1 MTLSRLTF
9 AADTGGTFTDLV
21 VSRAGSATRL
31 YKRPTT
37 PRTPVT
43 GLFDTL
49 GAAAADFGATVPE
62 LLGSS
67 DLFVFGTTLATN
79 AIVTN
84 STARTGL
91 LVTEGHP
98 DVLLLREGGG
108 RRTLFDYSQEFPEPY
123 IPRALTFEIRERLS
137 ALGEVLTALDEKQ
150 ALEVMARMRA
160 AAVEAVAVCLL
171 WSIINNEHEARIGEL
186 LEQELPG
193 VPYTLS
199 SRLNPSVREYRRASS
214 TAIDASLKPLM
225 SRFFRHLE
233 QELRLNGFQGRLL
246 IMTSSGGVLDAEH
259 VAETPIH
266 SIGSG
271 PAGAPVAGRHF
282 AALDG
287 DGMTAIVTDAGGT
300 TFDVSLLRGG
310 EIPTTRETMA
320 GDQSAGCITGFPSV
334 DVRSVGAGGGSIAWV
349 DSGGLLHVG
358 PLSAGADPGPACYRR
373 GGERPTV
380 TDACLVL
387 GYIDPGYFLGGEV
400 EVAIEP
406 AIDAILHQVAEP
418 LGLDLNEAAAAIL
431 TLATERMVTAIEE
444 ITLNKGIDPR
454 QALFIGGGG
463 GGGLYCTGIAR
474 RLGCW
479 PILIPSA
486 AAALSATGALLS
498 DLRATFTATELM
510 SARVFERARAN
521 AVLEGLQAQC
531 RDFCNGPGAGSIRSD
546 INLSVE
552 ARYQEQVWEIE
563 VPLAR
568 PQFTSEEDVAT
579 LVENFHNTH
588 EALFAVRDTAS
599 DVEVLT
605 WIARVSC
612 SLQDPNAIK
621 PPSAPGRRS
630 ASGTRKAYFP
640 ELGTVDTPVCQLGD
654 LETGRRYGGP
664 LLVESPVTTA
674 VIDSGAEV
682 ALSPSGSLLI
692 CPMDGNFKGASK
704 N

>member
-1 MTLSRLTF
+1 MRDMNEPRLTL

-21 VSRAGSATRL
+21 VNSAGGAARL

-37 PRTPVT
+37 PSDPVV

-49 GAAAADFGATVPE
+49 GAAAAALNSSVTD
-62 LLGSS
+62 LLERT

-79 AIVTN
+79 AIVTS
-84 STARTGL
+84 STARTAL

-98 DVLLLREGGG
+98 DILLLREGGG
-108 RRTLFDYSQEFPEPY
+108 RRTLFDYSQEYPEPY

-137 ALGEVLTALDEKQ
+137 ASGAALTALDEQ
-150 ALEVMARMRA
+150 QVLEVMARLREA
-160 AAVEAVAVCLL
+160 GVESVAVCLL
-171 WSIINNEHEARIGEL
+171 WSMINNEHETRIGAL

-193 VPYTLS
+193 IPYTLS

-233 QELRLNGFQGRLL
+233 QELQTGGFQGRLL
-246 IMTSSGGVLDAEH
+246 IMTSSGGVLDAGH

-287 DGMTAIVTDAGGT
+287 GGMTAIVTDAGGT
-300 TFDVSLLRGG
+300 TFDVSLLRDG
-310 EIPTTRETMA
+310 EIPTTRETMV
-320 GDQSAGCITGFPSV
+320 GDQTAGYMTGFPSV

-349 DSGGLLHVG
+349 DSGGMLHVG
-358 PLSAGADPGPACYRR
+358 PMSAGADPGPACYAR
-373 GGERPTV
+373 GGEQPTV

-387 GYIDPGYFLGGEV
+387 GYLDPHYFLGGEI
-400 EVAIEP
+400 EVAVEP
-406 AIDAILHQVAEP
+406 AVNAIRRQVAEP
-418 LGLDLNEAAAAIL
+418 LGLDLNEAASAIL

-454 QALFIGGGG
+454 QSLLIGGGG

-479 PILIPSA
+479 PVLIPSA
-486 AAALSATGALLS
+486 SAALSATGALLS

-510 SARVFERARAN
+510 SARVFDRERAN
-521 AVLEGLQAQC
+521 AVLDGLHAQC
-531 RDFCNGPGAGSIRSD
+531 REFCNGPGAGSIRSEL
-546 INLSVE
+546 NFSVE

-568 PQFTSEEDVAT
+568 PEFSSAEDVTA
-579 LVENFHNTH
+579 LVESFHDTH
-588 EALFAVRDTAS
+588 DALFAVRDTAS

-605 WIARVSC
+605 WVARVSC
-612 SLQDPNAIK
+612 SLQDPDAIK
-621 PPSAPGRRS
+621 PPVAPGRS
-630 ASGTRKAYFP
+630 GVSGTRQAYFP
-640 ELGTVDTPVCQLGD
+640 DLGAVDTPVYQVRD
-654 LETGRRYGGP
+654 LETGRRHAGP
-664 LLVESPVTTA
+664 LLVESPVTTLVVDA
-674 VIDSGAEV
+674 GSEV
-682 ALSPSGSLLI
+682 SLTANESLLI
-692 CPMDGNFKGASK
+692 HPLK
-704 N
+704 

>member
-1 MTLSRLTF
+1 MPFPGPMSEPRLTF

-21 VSRAGSATRL
+21 VNSAGGAARL

-37 PRTPVT
+37 PHDPVI

-49 GAAAADFGATVPE
+49 GAVAADFGATVPE
-62 LLGSS
+62 LLDRS

-79 AIVTN
+79 AIVTS
-84 STARTGL
+84 STARTAL
-91 LVTEGHP
+91 LITEGHP
-98 DVLLLREGGG
+98 DILLLREGGG
-108 RRTLFDYSQEFPEPY
+108 RRTLFDYSQEYPEPY

-137 ALGEVLTALDEKQ
+137 ASGEALTALDERQ
-150 ALEVMARMRA
+150 VLEIMAQLRA
-160 AAVEAVAVCLL
+160 VEVEAVAVCLL
-171 WSIINNEHEARIGEL
+171 WSIINNDHEVRIGEL
-186 LEQELPG
+186 LERELPG

-233 QELRLNGFQGRLL
+233 EELRLNDFRGRLL

-287 DGMTAIVTDAGGT
+287 GMTTAIVTDAGGT

-310 EIPTTRETMA
+310 EIPTTRETMV
-320 GDQSAGCITGFPSV
+320 GDQAAGYITGFPSV

-349 DSGGLLHVG
+349 DAGGMLHVG
-358 PLSAGADPGPACYRR
+358 PISAGADPGPACYMR

-380 TDACLVL
+380 TDACLAL
-387 GYIDPGYFLGGEV
+387 GYMDPDYFLGGKV
-400 EVAIEP
+400 EVAVEP
-406 AIDAILHQVAEP
+406 AINVIRSQVAEP
-418 LGLDLNEAAAAIL
+418 LGLDLNEAASAIL

-479 PILIPSA
+479 PALVPSA
-486 AAALSATGALLS
+486 SAALSATGALLS
-498 DLRATFTATELM
+498 ELRATFTATELM
-510 SARVFERARAN
+510 SARIFDRARAN
-521 AVLEGLQAQC
+521 AVLEGLHTQC
-531 RDFCNGPGAGSIRSD
+531 REFCKGPGAGSIRSE
-546 INLSVE
+546 INFSVE

-568 PQFTSEEDVAT
+568 PEFRSNEDVAA
-579 LVENFHNTH
+579 LVERFHDTH
-588 EALFAVRDTAS
+588 DALFAVRDTGS

-605 WIARVSC
+605 WVARVSC
-612 SLQDPNAIK
+612 SLQDPDAIK
-621 PPSAPGRRS
+621 SPSAPGRS
-630 ASGTRKAYFP
+630 GASSTRKAYFP
-640 ELGTVDTPVCQLGD
+640 DLGTVDTPVCQLRD
-654 LETGRRYGGP
+654 LETGRCYAGP
-664 LLVESPVTTA
+664 LLVESPVTTLVVDA
-674 VIDSGAEV
+674 GSEV
-682 ALSPSGSLLI
+682 SLTANDSLLI
-692 CPMDGNFKGASK
+692 NPLGD
-704 N
+704 

>member
-1 MTLSRLTF
+1 MRDMNEPRLTL

-21 VSRAGSATRL
+21 VNSAGGAARL

-37 PRTPVT
+37 PSDPVV

-49 GAAAADFGATVPE
+49 GAAAADLNSSVTD
-62 LLGSS
+62 LLERT

-79 AIVTN
+79 AIVTS
-84 STARTGL
+84 STARTAL

-98 DVLLLREGGG
+98 DILLLREGGG
-108 RRTLFDYSQEFPEPY
+108 RRTLFDYSQEYPEPY

-137 ALGEVLTALDEKQ
+137 ASGAALTALDEQ
-150 ALEVMARMRA
+150 QVLEVMARLREA
-160 AAVEAVAVCLL
+160 GVEAVAVCLL
-171 WSIINNEHEARIGEL
+171 WSMINNEHETRIGAL

-193 VPYTLS
+193 IPYTLS

-233 QELRLNGFQGRLL
+233 QELQTGGFQGRLL
-246 IMTSSGGVLDAEH
+246 IMTSSGGVLDAGH

-287 DGMTAIVTDAGGT
+287 GGMTAIVTDAGGT
-300 TFDVSLLRGG
+300 TFDVSLLRDG
-310 EIPTTRETMA
+310 EIPTTRETMV
-320 GDQSAGCITGFPSV
+320 GDQTAGYMTGFPSV

-349 DSGGLLHVG
+349 DSGGMLHVG
-358 PLSAGADPGPACYRR
+358 PMSAGADPGPACYAR
-373 GGERPTV
+373 GGEQPTV

-387 GYIDPGYFLGGEV
+387 GYLDPHYFLGGEI
-400 EVAIEP
+400 EVAVEP
-406 AIDAILHQVAEP
+406 AVNAIRRQVAEP
-418 LGLDLNEAAAAIL
+418 LGLDLNEAASAIL

-454 QALFIGGGG
+454 QSLLIGGGG

-479 PILIPSA
+479 PVLIPSA
-486 AAALSATGALLS
+486 SAALSATGALLS

-510 SARVFERARAN
+510 SARVFDRERAN
-521 AVLEGLQAQC
+521 AVLDGLHAQC
-531 RDFCNGPGAGSIRSD
+531 REFCNGPGAGSIRSE
-546 INLSVE
+546 INFSVE

-568 PQFTSEEDVAT
+568 PEFSSAEDVTA
-579 LVENFHNTH
+579 LVESFHDTH
-588 EALFAVRDTAS
+588 DALFAVRDTAS

-605 WIARVSC
+605 WVARVSC
-612 SLQDPNAIK
+612 SLQDPDAIK
-621 PPSAPGRRS
+621 PPVAPGRS
-630 ASGTRKAYFP
+630 GVSGTRQAYFP
-640 ELGTVDTPVCQLGD
+640 DLGAVDTPVYQVRD
-654 LETGRRYGGP
+654 LETGRRHAGP
-664 LLVESPVTTA
+664 LLVESPVTTLVVDA
-674 VIDSGAEV
+674 GSEV
-682 ALSPSGSLLI
+682 SLTANESLLI
-692 CPMDGNFKGASK
+692 HPLK
-704 N
+704 

>member
-1 MTLSRLTF
+1 MNKSRLTF

-21 VSRAGSATRL
+21 VNSAGGAARL

-37 PRTPVT
+37 PSDPVV

-49 GAAAADFGATVPE
+49 GAAAADLNSSVTD
-62 LLGSS
+62 LLERT
-67 DLFVFGTTLATN
+67 DLFIFGTTLATN
-79 AIVTN
+79 AIITS
-84 STARTGL
+84 STARTAL
-91 LVTEGHP
+91 LVSEGHP
-98 DVLLLREGGG
+98 DILLLREGGG
-108 RRTLFDYSQEFPEPY
+108 RRTLFDYSQEYPEPY
-123 IPRALTFEIRERLS
+123 IPRALTFDIRERLS
-137 ALGEVLTALDEKQ
+137 ASGAALTALDEQ
-150 ALEVMARMRA
+150 QVLEVIARLREA
-160 AAVEAVAVCLL
+160 GAEAVAVCLL
-171 WSIINNEHEARIGEL
+171 WSMINNDHEVRIGEL

-193 VPYTLS
+193 IPYTLS

-233 QELRLNGFQGRLL
+233 QELRTGGFQGRLL
-246 IMTSSGGVLDAEH
+246 IMTSSGGVLDAGH

-287 DGMTAIVTDAGGT
+287 GGMTAIVTDAGGT
-300 TFDVSLLRGG
+300 TFDVSLLRDG
-310 EIPTTRETMA
+310 EIPTTRETMV
-320 GDQSAGCITGFPSV
+320 GDQTAGYMTGFPSV

-349 DSGGLLHVG
+349 DSGGMLHVG
-358 PLSAGADPGPACYRR
+358 PMSAGADPGPACYAH
-373 GGERPTV
+373 GGEQPTV

-387 GYIDPGYFLGGEV
+387 GYLDPHYFLGGEI
-400 EVAIEP
+400 EVVVEP
-406 AIDAILHQVAEP
+406 AVDVIRRQVAEP
-418 LGLDLNEAAAAIL
+418 LGLGLNEAASAIL
-431 TLATERMVTAIEE
+431 TLATERMVTAIEG

-454 QALFIGGGG
+454 QALLIGGGG

-479 PILIPSA
+479 PVLIPSA

-510 SARVFERARAN
+510 SARVFDRERAN
-521 AVLEGLQAQC
+521 AVLDGLHAQC
-531 RDFCNGPGAGSIRSD
+531 REFCDGPGAGSIRSG
-546 INLSVE
+546 ITFSVE

-568 PQFTSEEDVAT
+568 PEFTSDDDVAT
-579 LVENFHNTH
+579 LVESFHDTH
-588 EALFAVRDTAS
+588 DALFAVRDPGS

-605 WIARVSC
+605 WVAHVSC
-612 SLQDPNAIK
+612 ALLDADTVQS
-621 PPSAPGRRS
+621 PSAPGR
-630 ASGTRKAYFP
+630 SGTASTRRAYFP
-640 ELGTVDTPVCQLGD
+640 ELGTVDAPVYQVHD
-654 LETGRRYGGP
+654 LEAGRRYAGP

-674 VIDSGAEV
+674 VVDSGTEV
-682 ALSPSGSLLI
+682 ALSANGSLLI
-692 CPMDGNFKGASK
+692 YPLE
-704 N
+704 

>member
-1 MTLSRLTF
+1 MAARLTF

-21 VSRAGSATRL
+21 VNSAGGAARL

-37 PRTPVT
+37 PADPVI

-49 GAAAADFGATVPE
+49 GAAADDMNSSVTD
-62 LLGSS
+62 LLERS

-79 AIVTN
+79 AIVTS
-84 STARTGL
+84 STARTAL
-91 LVTEGHP
+91 LISEGHP
-98 DVLLLREGGG
+98 DILLLREGGG
-108 RRTLFDYSQEFPEPY
+108 RRTLFDYSQEYPEPY

-137 ALGEVLTALDEKQ
+137 AEGEVLTALDERQ
-150 ALEVMARMRA
+150 ALEVIARLRESG
-160 AAVEAVAVCLL
+160 VEAIAVCLL
-171 WSIINNEHEARIGEL
+171 WSIINDEHETRIGEL
-186 LEQELPG
+186 LAGELPD

-233 QELRLNGFQGRLL
+233 EELRSNGFTGRLL
-246 IMTSSGGVLDAEH
+246 IMTSSGGVLDAGH

-287 DGMTAIVTDAGGT
+287 GGMTTAIVTDAGGT
-300 TFDVSLLRGG
+300 TFDVSVLRGG
-310 EIPTTRETMA
+310 EIPTTRETMVGDRKA
-320 GDQSAGCITGFPSV
+320 GYITGFPSV

-349 DSGGLLHVG
+349 DSGGMLHVG
-358 PLSAGADPGPACYRR
+358 PISAGADPGPACYKR
-373 GGERPTV
+373 GGDRPTV

-387 GYIDPGYFLGGEV
+387 GYLDPDYFLGGEI

-406 AIDAILHQVAEP
+406 AADVITRHVAEP
-418 LGLDLNEAAAAIL
+418 LGLDLNEAASAIL

-444 ITLNKGIDPR
+444 ITLNQGIDPR
-454 QALFIGGGG
+454 QGLLIGGGG
-463 GGGLYCTGIAR
+463 GGGLYCTGIAH

-479 PILIPSA
+479 PVLIPSA
-486 AAALSATGALLS
+486 SAALSATGAMLS
-498 DLRATFTATELM
+498 DLRATYTATELM
-510 SARVFERARAN
+510 SARIFDRERAN
-521 AVLEGLQAQC
+521 AVLDGLHARC
-531 RDFCNGPGAGSIRSD
+531 REFCDGPGAGSVRSV
-546 INLSVE
+546 INFSVE

-568 PQFTSEEDVAT
+568 PEFSSDEDVAA
-579 LVENFHNTH
+579 LVETFHDTH
-588 EALFAVRDTAS
+588 DALFAVRDTGS

-605 WIARVSC
+605 WVARVSC
-612 SLQDPNAIK
+612 SLQDADTIK
-621 PPSAPGRRS
+621 PPSAPGRS
-630 ASGTRKAYFP
+630 GAGGTRKAYFP
-640 ELGTVDTPVCQLGD
+640 DLGTVDTPVCQIGD

-664 LLVESPVTTA
+664 MLVESPVTTA

-682 ALSPSGSLLI
+682 ALSANGSLLI
-692 CPMDGNFKGASK
+692 YPKG
-704 N
+704 

>member
-1 MTLSRLTF
+1 MAARLTF

-21 VSRAGSATRL
+21 VNSGGGARL

-37 PRTPVT
+37 PADPVV

-49 GAAAADFGATVPE
+49 GAAAADFNSSLAE
-62 LLGSS
+62 LLERS

-79 AIVTN
+79 AIVTS
-84 STARTGL
+84 STARTAL

-98 DVLLLREGGG
+98 DILLLREGGE
-108 RRTLFDYSQEFPEPY
+108 RSTLFDYSQEYPEPY
-123 IPRALTFEIRERLS
+123 IPRALTFEVRERLS
-137 ALGEVLTALDEKQ
+137 ASGEVLTALDEQ
-150 ALEVMARMRA
+150 QVLEVIARLREA
-160 AAVEAVAVCLL
+160 EVEAVAVCLI
-171 WSIINNEHEARIGEL
+171 WSMINNKHEARIGEL
-186 LEQELPG
+186 LASELPD

-199 SRLNPSVREYRRASS
+199 SRLNPSVREYRRTSS

-233 QELRLNGFQGRLL
+233 DELRNNGFNGRLL

-287 DGMTAIVTDAGGT
+287 GGMTAIVTDAGGT
-300 TFDVSLLRGG
+300 TFDVSLLRDG
-310 EIPTTRETMA
+310 EIPTTRETKV
-320 GDQSAGCITGFPSV
+320 GDQKAGYMTGFPSV

-349 DSGGLLHVG
+349 DSGGMLHVG
-358 PLSAGADPGPACYRR
+358 PISAGADPGPACYVR

-387 GYIDPGYFLGGEV
+387 GYLDAQYFLGGEI
-400 EVAIEP
+400 EVAVDP
-406 AIDAILHQVAEP
+406 AVNAIRRHVAEP
-418 LGLDLNEAAAAIL
+418 LRLDLNEAASAIL

-444 ITLNKGIDPR
+444 ITLNQGIDPR
-454 QALFIGGGG
+454 QGLLIGGGG

-479 PILIPSA
+479 PVLIPSA
-486 AAALSATGALLS
+486 SAALSATGALLS
-498 DLRATFTATELM
+498 ELRATYTATELM
-510 SARVFERARAN
+510 STRAFDLERAN
-521 AVLEGLQAQC
+521 AVLDGLLAQC
-531 RDFCNGPGAGSIRSD
+531 KDFCNGPGAGSIRSE
-546 INLSVE
+546 INFSVE

-568 PQFTSEEDVAT
+568 PEFTSDADVAA
-579 LVENFHNTH
+579 LVESFHDTH
-588 EALFAVRDTAS
+588 DALFAVRDTGS

-605 WIARVSC
+605 WVAQVSC
-612 SLQDPNAIK
+612 ALRDADAVQS
-621 PPSAPGRRS
+621 PSAPGR
-630 ASGTRKAYFP
+630 SGAGGIRRAYFP
-640 ELGTVDTPVCQLGD
+640 EQGTIDTPVYQARD
-654 LETGRRYGGP
+654 LEIDRRYAGP
-664 LLVESPVTTA
+664 LLVESPVTTLVVDA
-674 VIDSGAEV
+674 RSEV
-682 ALSPSGSLLI
+682 VRSVNDSLLI
-692 CPMDGNFKGASK
+692 HPLGSLELGIK

>member
-1 MTLSRLTF
+1 MAARLTF

-21 VSRAGSATRL
+21 VNSAGGAARL

-37 PRTPVT
+37 PHDPVT

-49 GAAAADFGATVPE
+49 GAAAADIGASVSE
-62 LLGSS
+62 LLGRS
-67 DLFVFGTTLATN
+67 DLFIFGTTLATN
-79 AIVTN
+79 AIVTS
-84 STARTGL
+84 STARTAL

-98 DVLLLREGGG
+98 DILLLREGGG
-108 RRTLFDYSQEFPEPY
+108 RRTLFDYSQEYPEPY
-123 IPRALTFEIRERLS
+123 IPGALTFEIRERLS
-137 ALGEVLTALDEKQ
+137 ASGEVLTALDEEH
-150 ALEVMARMRA
+150 ALEVMAQLRA
-160 AAVEAVAVCLL
+160 AEAEAVAVCLL
-171 WSIINNEHEARIGEL
+171 WSMINNDHEVRIGEL

-199 SRLNPSVREYRRASS
+199 SRINPSVREYRRASS

-233 QELRLNGFQGRLL
+233 QELRSNGFHGRLL

-259 VAETPIH
+259 VAQTPIH

-271 PAGAPVAGRHF
+271 PAGAPVAGRRF

-287 DGMTAIVTDAGGT
+287 GGMSAIVTDAGGT

-310 EIPTTRETMA
+310 EIPTTRETMV
-320 GDQSAGCITGFPSV
+320 GDQAAGYITGFPSV

-349 DSGGLLHVG
+349 DSGGMLHVG
-358 PLSAGADPGPACYRR
+358 PISAGADPGPACYRR

-387 GYIDPGYFLGGEV
+387 GYIDPEYFLGGEID
-400 EVAIEP
+400 VARQP
-406 AIDAILHQVAEP
+406 AADVILRHVAEP
-418 LGLDLNEAAAAIL
+418 LGLNLNEAASAIL

-454 QALFIGGGG
+454 QGLLIGGGG
-463 GGGLYCTGIAR
+463 GGGLYGTGIAR

-479 PILIPSA
+479 PVLIPSA
-486 AAALSATGALLS
+486 SAALSATGALLS

-510 SARVFERARAN
+510 SARVFDRERAN
-521 AVLEGLQAQC
+521 AVLAGLQAQC
-531 RDFCNGPGAGSIRSD
+531 GDFCNGPGAGSIRSE
-546 INLSVE
+546 ISFSVE

-568 PQFTSEEDVAT
+568 PEFNSDEDVST
-579 LVENFHNTH
+579 LVESFHDTH
-588 EALFAVRDTAS
+588 DALFAVRDTAS

-605 WIARVSC
+605 WVARVSC
-612 SLQDPNAIK
+612 SLQDADTVK
-621 PPSAPGRRS
+621 PPSAPGRS
-630 ASGTRKAYFP
+630 GAGGTRKAYFP
-640 ELGTVDTPVCQLGD
+640 DLGTVDTPVRQVGD
-654 LETGRRYGGP
+654 LEIGKRHAGP

-674 VIDSGAEV
+674 VIDPGAEV
-682 ALSPSGSLLI
+682 ALSANGSLLI
-692 CPMDGNFKGASK
+692 YPR
-704 N
+704 

>member
-1 MTLSRLTF
+1 MSESRLTF

-21 VSRAGSATRL
+21 VNSAGGAARL

-37 PRTPVT
+37 PSDPVI

-49 GAAAADFGATVPE
+49 GAAADDMNSSVTD
-62 LLGSS
+62 LLERS

-79 AIVTN
+79 AIVTS
-84 STARTGL
+84 STARTAL

-98 DVLLLREGGG
+98 DILLLREGGG
-108 RRTLFDYSQEFPEPY
+108 RRTLFDYSQEYPEPY

-137 ALGEVLTALDEKQ
+137 AEGEALTALDERQ
-150 ALEVMARMRA
+150 ALEVIARLREA
-160 AAVEAVAVCLL
+160 EVEAVAVCLI
-171 WSIINNEHEARIGEL
+171 WSMINDSHETRIGEL
-186 LEQELPG
+186 LESELPD

-233 QELRLNGFQGRLL
+233 QELRNNGFNGRLL

-271 PAGAPVAGRHF
+271 PAGAPVAGRRF

-287 DGMTAIVTDAGGT
+287 GGMTAIVTDAGGT
-300 TFDVSLLRGG
+300 TFDVSVLRDG
-310 EIPTTRETMA
+310 EIPTTRETMV
-320 GDQSAGCITGFPSV
+320 GDQKAGYITGFPSV

-349 DSGGLLHVG
+349 DSGGMLHVG
-358 PLSAGADPGPACYRR
+358 PMSAGADPGPACYKR
-373 GGERPTV
+373 GGDRPTV

-387 GYIDPGYFLGGEV
+387 GYLDPDYFLGGEV

-406 AIDAILHQVAEP
+406 AAGVIRRHVAEP
-418 LGLDLNEAAAAIL
+418 LGLDLNEAASAIL

-444 ITLNKGIDPR
+444 ITLNQGIDPR
-454 QALFIGGGG
+454 RGLLIGGGG
-463 GGGLYCTGIAR
+463 GGGLYCSGIAH

-479 PILIPSA
+479 PVLIPSA
-486 AAALSATGALLS
+486 SAALSATGAMLS
-498 DLRATFTATELM
+498 DLRATCTATELM
-510 SARVFERARAN
+510 SARVFDRVKAN
-521 AVLEGLQAQC
+521 AVLDGLHAQC
-531 RDFCNGPGAGSIRSD
+531 RDFCEGPGAGSIRSV
-546 INLSVE
+546 ITFAVE

-568 PQFTSEEDVAT
+568 PEFASDEDVAA
-579 LVENFHNTH
+579 LVESFHDTH
-588 EALFAVRDTAS
+588 DALFAVRDTGS

-605 WIARVSC
+605 WVAHVSC
-612 SLQDPNAIK
+612 SLRDADALK
-621 PPSAPGRRS
+621 PPSAPGR
-630 ASGTRKAYFP
+630 SGAGGARRAYFP
-640 ELGTVDTPVCQLGD
+640 DLGVIDTPVYQVQD
-654 LETGRRYGGP
+654 LETGRRYPGP
-664 LLVESPVTTA
+664 LLVESPVTTLVVDA
-674 VIDSGAEV
+674 RSEV
-682 ALSPSGSLLI
+682 ARSANESLLI
-692 CPMDGNFKGASK
+692 YPR
-704 N
+704 

>member
-1 MTLSRLTF
+1 MNEPRLTL

-21 VSRAGSATRL
+21 VNSAGGAARL

-37 PRTPVT
+37 PADPVA

-49 GAAAADFGATVPE
+49 GAAAADMNSSVAD
-62 LLGSS
+62 LLGRS

-79 AIVTN
+79 AIVTS
-84 STARTGL
+84 STARTAL

-98 DVLLLREGGG
+98 DILLLREGGG
-108 RRTLFDYSQEFPEPY
+108 RRTLFDYTQEYPEPY

-137 ALGEVLTALDEKQ
+137 ADGGVLTALDEQ
-150 ALEVMARMRA
+150 QVLEVAGRLRA
-160 AAVEAVAVCLL
+160 AEVEAVAVCLL
-171 WSIINNEHEARIGEL
+171 WSVINDEHERRIGAL
-186 LEQELPG
+186 LARELPD

-225 SRFFRHLE
+225 SRFFRHLDE
-233 QELRLNGFQGRLL
+233 ELRTNGFTGRLL

-259 VAETPIH
+259 VADTPIH

-287 DGMTAIVTDAGGT
+287 GGMTAIVTDAGGT
-300 TFDVSLLRGG
+300 TFDVSLLRDGA
-310 EIPTTRETMA
+310 IPTTRETMV
-320 GDQSAGCITGFPSV
+320 GDQKAGYMTGFPSV

-349 DSGGLLHVG
+349 DSGGMLHVG
-358 PLSAGADPGPACYRR
+358 PMSAGADPGPACYKR

-387 GYIDPGYFLGGEV
+387 GYLDPEYFLGGEIA
-400 EVAIEP
+400 VAVEP
-406 AIDAILHQVAEP
+406 AVDAIRRHVADP
-418 LGLDLNEAAAAIL
+418 LGLDLNEAASAIL

-454 QALFIGGGG
+454 QGLLIGGGG

-479 PILIPSA
+479 PVLIPSA
-486 AAALSATGALLS
+486 SAALSATGAMLS
-498 DLRATFTATELM
+498 DLRATYTATELM
-510 SARVFERARAN
+510 SARVFDRNRAN
-521 AVLEGLQAQC
+521 AVLDGLHAQC
-531 RDFCNGPGAGSIRSD
+531 REFCDGPGAGSIRSG
-546 INLSVE
+546 ISFSVE

-568 PQFTSEEDVAT
+568 PEFTSDEDVTA
-579 LVENFHNTH
+579 LVESFHDTH
-588 EALFAVRDTAS
+588 DALFAVRDTGS

-605 WIARVSC
+605 WVAHVSC
-612 SLQDPNAIK
+612 SLQDADALK
-621 PPSAPGRRS
+621 PPSAPGRS
-630 ASGTRKAYFP
+630 GAGGTRKAYFP
-640 ELGTVDTPVCQLGD
+640 DQGIIDTPVYQVQD
-654 LETGRRYGGP
+654 LEPGRRHPGP
-664 LLVESPVTTA
+664 LLVESPVTTLVVDA
-674 VIDSGAEV
+674 RSEV
-682 ALSPSGSLLI
+682 ARSANESLLI
-692 CPMDGNFKGASK
+692 HPLA
-704 N
+704 

>member
-1 MTLSRLTF
+1 MRDMNEPRLTL

-21 VSRAGSATRL
+21 VNSAGGAARL

-37 PRTPVT
+37 PSDPVV

-49 GAAAADFGATVPE
+49 GAAAADLNSSVTD
-62 LLGSS
+62 LLERT

-79 AIVTN
+79 AIVTS
-84 STARTGL
+84 STARTAL

-98 DVLLLREGGG
+98 DILLLREGGG
-108 RRTLFDYSQEFPEPY
+108 RRTLFDYSQEYPEPY

-137 ALGEVLTALDEKQ
+137 ASGAALTALDEQ
-150 ALEVMARMRA
+150 QVLEVMARLREA
-160 AAVEAVAVCLL
+160 GVEAVAVCLL
-171 WSIINNEHEARIGEL
+171 WSMINNEHETRIGAL

-193 VPYTLS
+193 IPYTLS

-233 QELRLNGFQGRLL
+233 QELRSGGFQGRLL
-246 IMTSSGGVLDAEH
+246 IMTSSGGVLDAGH

-287 DGMTAIVTDAGGT
+287 GGMTAIVTDAGGT
-300 TFDVSLLRGG
+300 TFDVSLLRDG
-310 EIPTTRETMA
+310 EIPTTRETMV
-320 GDQSAGCITGFPSV
+320 GDQTAGYMTGFPSV

-349 DSGGLLHVG
+349 DSGGMLHVG
-358 PLSAGADPGPACYRR
+358 PMSAGADPGPACYAR
-373 GGERPTV
+373 GGEQPTV

-387 GYIDPGYFLGGEV
+387 GYLDPHYFLGGEI
-400 EVAIEP
+400 EVAVEP
-406 AIDAILHQVAEP
+406 AVNAIRRQVAEP
-418 LGLDLNEAAAAIL
+418 LGLDLNEAASAIL

-454 QALFIGGGG
+454 QSLLIGGGG

-479 PILIPSA
+479 PVLIPSA
-486 AAALSATGALLS
+486 SAALSATGALLS

-510 SARVFERARAN
+510 SARVFDRERAN
-521 AVLEGLQAQC
+521 AVLDGLHAQC
-531 RDFCNGPGAGSIRSD
+531 REFCNGPGAGSIRSE
-546 INLSVE
+546 INFSVE

-568 PQFTSEEDVAT
+568 PEFSSAEDVTA
-579 LVENFHNTH
+579 LVESFHDTH
-588 EALFAVRDTAS
+588 DALFAVRDTAS

-605 WIARVSC
+605 WVARVSC
-612 SLQDPNAIK
+612 SLQDPDAIK
-621 PPSAPGRRS
+621 PPVAPGRS
-630 ASGTRKAYFP
+630 GVSGTRQAYFP
-640 ELGTVDTPVCQLGD
+640 DLGAVDTPVYQVRD
-654 LETGRRYGGP
+654 LETGRRHAGP
-664 LLVESPVTTA
+664 LLVESPVTTLVVDA
-674 VIDSGAEV
+674 GSEV
-682 ALSPSGSLLI
+682 SLTANESLLI
-692 CPMDGNFKGASK
+692 HPLK
-704 N
+704 

>member
-1 MTLSRLTF
+1 MAARLTF

-21 VSRAGSATRL
+21 VNSAGGAARL

-37 PRTPVT
+37 PADPVI

-49 GAAAADFGATVPE
+49 GAAADDMNSSVTG
-62 LLGSS
+62 LLERS

-79 AIVTN
+79 AIVTS
-84 STARTGL
+84 STARTAL
-91 LVTEGHP
+91 LVSEGHP
-98 DVLLLREGGG
+98 DILLLREGGG
-108 RRTLFDYSQEFPEPY
+108 RRTLFDYSQEYPEPY
-123 IPRALTFEIRERLS
+123 IPRSLTFEIRERLS
-137 ALGEVLTALDEKQ
+137 SEGAALTALDERQ
-150 ALEVMARMRA
+150 VLEVIARLRETE
-160 AAVEAVAVCLL
+160 VEAVAVCLL
-171 WSIINNEHEARIGEL
+171 WSIINDEHETRIGEL
-186 LEQELPG
+186 LARELPD

-233 QELRLNGFQGRLL
+233 EELRSNGFAGRLL
-246 IMTSSGGVLDAEH
+246 IMTSSGGVLDAGH

-287 DGMTAIVTDAGGT
+287 GGMTTAIVTDAGGT
-300 TFDVSLLRGG
+300 TFDVSVLRGG
-310 EIPTTRETMA
+310 EIPTTRETMV
-320 GDQSAGCITGFPSV
+320 GDQKAGYITGFPSV

-349 DSGGLLHVG
+349 DSGGMLHVG
-358 PLSAGADPGPACYRR
+358 PMSAGADPGPACYKR
-373 GGERPTV
+373 GGDRPTV

-387 GYIDPGYFLGGEV
+387 GYLDPDYFLGGEI

-406 AIDAILHQVAEP
+406 AAGVIRRHVAEP
-418 LGLDLNEAAAAIL
+418 LGLDLNEAASAIL

-444 ITLNKGIDPR
+444 ITLNQGIDPR
-454 QALFIGGGG
+454 RGLLIGGGG
-463 GGGLYCTGIAR
+463 GGGLYCTGIAH

-479 PILIPSA
+479 PVLIPSA
-486 AAALSATGALLS
+486 SAALSATGAMLS
-498 DLRATFTATELM
+498 DLRATYTATELM
-510 SARVFERARAN
+510 SARVFDRERAN
-521 AVLEGLQAQC
+521 AVLDGLHAQC
-531 RDFCNGPGAGSIRSD
+531 RDFCDGPGAGSIRSV
-546 INLSVE
+546 INFSVE

-568 PQFTSEEDVAT
+568 PEFSSDEDVTA
-579 LVENFHNTH
+579 LVESFHDTH
-588 EALFAVRDTAS
+588 DALFAVRDTGS

-605 WIARVSC
+605 WVAHVSC
-612 SLQDPNAIK
+612 ALQDADALK
-621 PPSAPGRRS
+621 PPLAPGRS
-630 ASGTRKAYFP
+630 GAGGTRKAYFP
-640 ELGTVDTPVCQLGD
+640 DLGTVDTPVCQVGD

-664 LLVESPVTTA
+664 MLVESPVTTA

-682 ALSPSGSLLI
+682 ALSANGSLLI
-692 CPMDGNFKGASK
+692 YPGTHS
-704 N
+704 